1 MLSELHLDNVRQ
13 MRALEQ
19 LFESLEGMLPSVIVC
34 TGRFI
39 SELNRFHASN
49 EQVKDYFEQLGNI
62 IRDKSFDYLR
72 DHTQWIFVPGLDDPG
87 QINLV
92 P

>member
-49 EQVKDYFEQLGNI
+49 EQVKDYFE
-62 IRDKSFDYLR
+62 
-72 DHTQWIFVPGLDDPG
+72 
-87 QINLV
+87 
-92 P
+92 